1 LLIGFTGFA
10 LPLGFLVVEPLVF
23 ELTADLR

>member
-1 LLIGFTGFA
+1 MLIGFTGFA
-10 LPLGFLVVEPLVF
+10 LPLGFLVVGPLVF